1 MQPQNMNKP
10 KVIIYKIIILYCR
23 VLRIQDI
30 KLHYAKNTQQN
41 KDVHMETNV
50 NLPMEHKN

>member
-1 MQPQNMNKP
+1 MQPQNMSKP
-10 KVIIYKIIILYCR
+10 KVIIYKKIILYIR

>member
-1 MQPQNMNKP
+1 MQPQNMSKP
-10 KVIIYKIIILYCR
+10 KVIIYKIIILYIR

>member
-1 MQPQNMNKP
+1 MQPQNMSKP
-10 KVIIYKIIILYCR
+10 KVIIYKIIILYIR

-30 KLHYAKNTQQN
+30 KLHYVKNTQQN
-41 KDVHMETNV
+41 KDVHMETNA